1 MHKIKEKL
9 MEILDEYEDRARNN
23 PDGRLSDMEIQKI
36 HMLTDTVKNI
46 CKIEMLEDGEGYSER
61 VDGDVHVGYGREGYS
76 RDGEWMARGGY
87 GGNSYREGGSSYA
100 RRRRDSMGRYSRAD
114 GKEHMEEKLRE
125 MMMEAEGEERE
136 AIRKCLKEIEK
147 A

>member
-61 VDGDVHVGYGREGYS
+61 VDGDARIGYS

-114 GKEHMEEKLRE
+114 GKEHMAEKLRE

>member
-46 CKIEMLEDGEGYSER
+46 CKIEMLEYGEVYSER
-61 VDGDVHVGYGREGYS
+61 VDGDDRIGYS

-114 GKEHMEEKLRE
+114 GKEYMAEKLRE
-125 MMMEAEGEERE
+125 MMMEADGEERE

>member
-1 MHKIKEKL
+1 

-46 CKIEMLEDGEGYSER
+46 CKIEMLEDGEGYSEL
-61 VDGDVHVGYGREGYS
+61 VDGDARVGYGREGYS

-114 GKEHMEEKLRE
+114 AKEHMAEKLRE
-125 MMMEAEGEERE
+125 MMMEADGEERE

>member
-46 CKIEMLEDGEGYSER
+46 C
-61 VDGDVHVGYGREGYS
+61 
-76 RDGEWMARGGY
+76 
-87 GGNSYREGGSSYA
+87 NSHFSTQC
-100 RRRRDSMGRYSRAD
+100 
-114 GKEHMEEKLRE
+114 EKHPT
-125 MMMEAEGEERE
+125 
-136 AIRKCLKEIEK
+136 IRWGVS
-147 A
+147 

>member
-46 CKIEMLEDGEGYSER
+46 CKIEMLEDGEGYSEL
-61 VDGDVHVGYGREGYS
+61 VDGDDRVGYGREGYS

-114 GKEHMEEKLRE
+114 GKEHMAEKLRE
-125 MMMEAEGEERE
+125 MMMEADGEERE

>member
-114 GKEHMEEKLRE
+114 GKEHMAEKLRE
-125 MMMEAEGEERE
+125 MMMEADGEERE

>member
-114 GKEHMEEKLRE
+114 GKEHMAEKLRE

>member
-9 MEILDEYEDRARNN
+9 KEILDEYEDRARNN

-114 GKEHMEEKLRE
+114 GKEHMAEKLRE

>member
-1 MHKIKEKL
+1 

-114 GKEHMEEKLRE
+114 GKEHMAEKLRE